1 MRESIDRFTSFR
13 KVDLDMTNIA
23 VVVLDTLRYDSFK
36 EHFGWLEGRRFTNA
50 YSTSHWTV
58 PAHASLYTGYYP
70 SEINVHGKSMDL
82 DCELP
87 VLPER
92 FQSKGYT
99 TQLLTSNP
107 QIYIWDGWQRGYDNA
122 VGPSNIDPSDEDIVD
137 WDEFYAKDHDST
149 VGKYLHA
156 LTYCVTSDSP
166 TLRSIWSGFKNHDFK
181 RTSDN
186 PLLRLMWN
194 GLKGSSTK
202 SSSASMLERLSAMD
216 IGSNEFL
223 FLNIMDT
230 HTPYDP
236 PEEYTDLQTP
246 LDVVTGDGFAGKV
259 DNPDELRQVY
269 DDSVRYLSD
278 QYQTLYQKLE
288 KEFDYIITLSD
299 HGEMLGENGMWNHS
313 YGLYP
318 ELVRVPLVISGR
330 NIEDRRDQTVVNLLD
345 VHETICDIAD
355 IEVDSRG
362 QNLLDKP
369 KSKSRLF
376 EYHGLLHWHRDQF
389 KRKGIENIY
398 EQYDERLDG
407 FVSESANRAFQTH
420 DRGLVVDDGL
430 TATEAESKLE
440 NLIESIDR
448 QNLVSK
454 SNSDPVSAEVR
465 EQLENLG
472 YA

>member
-1 MRESIDRFTSFR
+1 
-13 KVDLDMTNIA
+13 
-23 VVVLDTLRYDSFK
+23 
-36 EHFGWLEGRRFTNA
+36 
-50 YSTSHWTV
+50 
-58 PAHASLYTGYYP
+58 
-70 SEINVHGKSMDL
+70 
-82 DCELP
+82 
-87 VLPER
+87 
-92 FQSKGYT
+92 
-99 TQLLTSNP
+99 
-107 QIYIWDGWQRGYDNA
+107 
-122 VGPSNIDPSDEDIVD
+122 
-137 WDEFYAKDHDST
+137 
-149 VGKYLHA
+149 
-156 LTYCVTSDSP
+156 
-166 TLRSIWSGFKNHDFK
+166 
-181 RTSDN
+181 
-186 PLLRLMWN
+186 
-194 GLKGSSTK
+194 
-202 SSSASMLERLSAMD
+202 
-216 IGSNEFL
+216 
-223 FLNIMDT
+223 
-230 HTPYDP
+230 
-236 PEEYTDLQTP
+236 
-246 LDVVTGDGFAGKV
+246 LDVVTGDGFAGTV